1 VTALCCIALSFLFIA
16 HHSSFELQGGG
27 FLLRVKAPVR
37 ARLFASNYHFKAR
50 CSWFQVV
57 KRDLPYVRQAIGRSN
72 FRSFPVYKVEHS
84 GKEATRLGR
93 NSNNSNTDV
102 VFRKD
107 NVKTLWPR

>member
-1 VTALCCIALSFLFIA
+1 M
-16 HHSSFELQGGG
+16 
-27 FLLRVKAPVR
+27 LRVKAPVR

-102 VFRKD
+102 IFRKD
-107 NVKTLWPR
+107 NISPLRGSGFGHSAFLQIRRSEFAKKLEGEKNCG